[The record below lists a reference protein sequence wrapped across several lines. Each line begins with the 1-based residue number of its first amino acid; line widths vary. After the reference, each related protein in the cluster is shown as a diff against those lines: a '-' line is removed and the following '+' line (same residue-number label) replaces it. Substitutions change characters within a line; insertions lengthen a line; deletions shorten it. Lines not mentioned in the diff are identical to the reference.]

1 MIKDNPTG
9 GLIEELM
16 AGFAAADW
24 GGCDQCDADV
34 VVIHHADG
42 VGMVEI
48 RHEPDCPELAR
59 HQ

>member
-1 MIKDNPTG
+1 
-9 GLIEELM
+9 
-16 AGFAAADW
+16 
-24 GGCDQCDADV
+24 
-34 VVIHHADG
+34 VIHHADG